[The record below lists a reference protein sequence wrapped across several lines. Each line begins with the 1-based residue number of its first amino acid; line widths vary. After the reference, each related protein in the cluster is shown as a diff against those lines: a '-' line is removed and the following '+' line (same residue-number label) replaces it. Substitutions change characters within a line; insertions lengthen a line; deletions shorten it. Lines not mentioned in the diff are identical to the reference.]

1 MNSRVSTRLS
11 ALALAACTLTAA
23 CSTGRQ
29 AEVATG
35 DVARDVGVARWTA
48 NLTPQGGGLVTGSAT
63 LTPMA
68 GTRTQVVV
76 TVQGAP
82 PNVNL
87 PWHIHRG
94 TCSAPGPIF
103 GAQGSYPMLGTSGD
117 GRAQLQTELLLN
129 PPTVGTHVVDIHAGP
144 GDPTVIACG
153 DISQRSGGDR

>member
-11 ALALAACTLTAA
+11 ALALAASTLTAA

-29 AEVATG
+29 TEIATG
-35 DVARDVGVARWTA
+35 DVARDVGAMRWTA
-48 NLTPQGGGLVTGSAT
+48 NLTPQAGSTIMGSAT

-68 GTRTQVVV
+68 GNRTQVVV
-76 TVQGAP
+76 TVHGAP

-87 PWHIHRG
+87 PWFIHQG

-103 GAQGSYPMLGTSGD
+103 GSRASYPMLGTSGD

-129 PPTVGTHVVDIHAGP
+129 PPTVGMHIVAVHAGP

-153 DISQRSGGDR
+153 EVTQRSGTDR